1 VPDNDEVSNEVSD
14 EDEVS
19 EDDLFGLN
27 ERDLFEDDLYGLNE
41 KDLFENWA

>member
-1 VPDNDEVSNEVSD
+1 VPGNGEVSDEVSG

-27 ERDLFEDDLYGLNE
+27 ERDFEDDLYGLNE
-41 KDLFENWA
+41 QDLYEKWA